1 MRFLLLLSFVLA
13 AWPSVYVRPAMA
25 QANTCAALDPARGG
39 APAVGVNFV
48 TLDLQPGDAVTL
60 IGNGVDLVVI
70 TPAEGAPVALGT
82 EEAELSAQAI
92 EPTNTFIATSA
103 GTHHLGALE
112 RGGVSLLPRSFSCA
126 VFDPQTPQATT
137 SSIMIRQMSHILQ
150 AGISL
155 AVAERFSPVVDAQP
169 QIVVKGYSASAH
181 ASLRS
186 LAAAADALRARR
198 LSMYEPDTGALDA
211 IETALAADGS
221 EEDNADGRAIGN
233 DEVFDPVL
241 GYTGITLGGLPRE
254 QPASINAWARGS
266 FTHVDGDAV
275 SGNTWN
281 GIVGIDYLVT
291 DHVLVGLLGG
301 LESGDLDF
309 DVAGGATDGT
319 GYTAGAYVGVQLSEQ
334 LTVEAFLT
342 HSWLD
347 YDTVVNTATGSTD
360 ASRVMVSA
368 NLIGNLPVSE
378 SLIFEPN
385 MRLFYAHELQD
396 GYTLSN
402 GELVGRNTIDSGR
415 ISIGPKLHYFLNF
428 DDGTNWSMFV
438 SAHGEYDFS
447 SEMQTVSTL
456 PDFDGLLSARLG
468 LGMDGV
474 FRNGWS
480 ISLAGDVGGLGS
492 GNFITY
498 TGTGRLRIPF
508 N

>member
-1 MRFLLLLSFVLA
+1 MLSVVLA

-25 QANTCAALDPARGG
+25 QFTGICAALDPARGG
-39 APAVGVNFV
+39 APAVSVNYV
-48 TLDLQPGDAVTL
+48 TLDLQPGDAVTMV
-60 IGNGVDLVVI
+60 GTGVVLVVQ
-70 TPAEGAPVALGT
+70 TPAEGASSTDIDPVIQANLT
-82 EEAELSAQAI
+82 AETP

-112 RGGVSLLPRSFSCA
+112 TGGVSLLTGSFTCS

-150 AGISL
+150 AGVSL
-155 AVAERFSPVVDAQP
+155 AVAERFSPVVDAPP

-186 LAAAADALRARR
+186 LAAAADALRAHR
-198 LSMYEPDTGALDA
+198 LSMYDAPETEALDA

-241 GYTGITLGGLPRE
+241 GFTGVTLGGLPRE
-254 QPASINAWARGS
+254 QPASVNAWARGS

-368 NLIGNLPVSE
+368 NLIGNLPLSE

-468 LGMDGV
+468 LGMNGV